1 MRKLSVE
8 QTNRYVP
15 LAVAYLLG
23 VMTFW
28 GGFAI
33 LGSTPNV
40 DPMVAEQASD
50 ASPPASVS
58 FYDIDDSD
66 LPPHVETDTE
76 TIRQN
81 LREAAKTGDA
91 ATVNMLIAQ
100 NADVNAPD
108 DQGRTALFLAASEG
122 KTDVVRTLIDAGADT
137 DATTQEGQTPLM
149 AAAIKGNKETIEVL
163 IEHDANVRMKSG
175 AGSTAQDLA
184 IQYKHDGVARL
195 IADEIDRQNRERLM
209 VTRAQFLLAKLGYR
223 PGGIDGYLGPRT
235 RGAIQR
241 FQKRN
246 ELNPDGRVTDQLIEA
261 LNSDKSVAAPRKVV
275 VATSKS
281 KPPAAQ
287 EGTDDQANA
296 SKRAFQRASITG
308 PATSE
313 DGWKTSGDSGKQKDK
328 DEGGFFSWL
337 SRQFSDDPP
346 SKN

>member
-8 QTNRYVP
+8 QTHRYVP
-15 LAVAYLLG
+15 LAVAYLVG

-33 LGSTPNV
+33 FESTPSV
-40 DPMVAEQASD
+40 DPMVAEQKGD
-50 ASPPASVS
+50 ASHMGTVS
-58 FYDIDDSD
+58 FYDIDDGG

-76 TIRQN
+76 TIRDK

-91 ATVNMLIAQ
+91 STVNLLIAQ

-108 DQGRTALFLAASEG
+108 EQGRTALFLASSEG
-122 KTDVVRTLIDAGADT
+122 KTDVVRSLIDAGADT
-137 DATTQEGQTPLM
+137 DATTQDGQTPLM

-175 AGSTAQDLA
+175 AGATAHDLA
-184 IQYKHDGVARL
+184 IQFKHDSVARL

-235 RGAIQR
+235 RRAIQW

-246 ELNPDGRVTDQLIEA
+246 ELNPDGRVTDELIGA
-261 LNSDKSVAAPRKVV
+261 LNSDKSIAAPRKVV

-281 KPPAAQ
+281 KPTPTQAS
-287 EGTDDQANA
+287 TDEQANA
-296 SKRAFQRASITG
+296 SRRAFQRASITR
-308 PATSE
+308 PTTAE
-313 DGWKTSGDSGKQKDK
+313 EGWKSSNSSKKEK

-346 SKN
+346 PNN